1 MGKGEAKPCLRLGT
15 DTVWQLKETLKI
27 VADIKAQ
34 SGFKWDEERGA
45 DIDETTAVVWE
56 DYEKVYSLL
65 IFSIVANKFRL

>member
-1 MGKGEAKPCLRLGT
+1 
-15 DTVWQLKETLKI
+15 LKETFKI

-34 SGFKWDEERGA
+34 SGFKWNEERGT

-65 IFSIVANKFRL
+65 IFSIIADKFHL